1 MSLYEKILP
10 IFMANEIDKLISNLP
25 NSPLITKAIEIAKK
39 KHNGKKRR
47 IENAPYLIH
56 PLRVAHILYQ
66 AGASNELIAAAIV
79 HDVLEDENDEE
90 HNNNVAKSTLG
101 YELTPEI
108 ADIVWALSDDKT
120 IKDRSLRKQ
129 DSFDR
134 LKEAPE
140 KALFIKCADMIE
152 NTNDL
157 VRMLEQGKVIPWSV
171 FHFSPTEKLKRW
183 KEHLEL
189 IEKKYPECTLLKKL
203 RYNIALL
210 SKDINQE

>member
-1 MSLYEKILP
+1 
-10 IFMANEIDKLISNLP
+10 MANEIDKLIDELP
-25 NSPLITKAIEIAKK
+25 ESPLISKALEIAKK

-90 HNNNVAKSTLG
+90 QNNHISKSTLA

-108 ADIVWALSDDKT
+108 ADLVWALSDDKT

-129 DSFDR
+129 DSFER
-134 LKEAPE
+134 LQKAPK
-140 KALFIKCADMIE
+140 KALFVKCADMIE

-157 VRMLEQGKVIPWSV
+157 VTMLERGQTIPWSV
-171 FHFSPTEKLKRW
+171 FHFSPVEKLKRW
-183 KEHLEL
+183 QEHLDL
-189 IEKKYPECTLLKKL
+189 IKKNYPECVLLKKL
-203 RYNIALL
+203 QYNINLL
-210 SKDINQE
+210 TEDIIQQ